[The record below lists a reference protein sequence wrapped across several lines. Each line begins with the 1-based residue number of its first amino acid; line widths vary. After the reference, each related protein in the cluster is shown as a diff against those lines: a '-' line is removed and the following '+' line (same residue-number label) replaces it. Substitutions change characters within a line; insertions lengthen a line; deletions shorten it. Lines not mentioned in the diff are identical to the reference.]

1 MGELITYERHMDDY
15 GIIRLNRPEKRNAIS
30 MEMTALLKD
39 KIQKAEKDNLKF
51 LIITGAGNT
60 MFAAGGDLSE
70 LHGELSSEEAYFR
83 LFPMMEVLESIL
95 YFPVPVIAKLN
106 GNALGGGCELATACD
121 IRIAKENTKFGYI
134 QSTIGILPGWGGGAL
149 LYEKVQPSFALDWIT
164 RGDVLSV
171 QELKDRGWIHQIIE
185 EESWE
190 DEKYLSPY
198 IEKSAQQMR
207 LLKAQYRAV
216 IQPEELRRRMVEEV
230 KASASLWESEAHK
243 KALENFSLRK
253 K

>member
-1 MGELITYERHMDDY
+1 M
-15 GIIRLNRPEKRNAIS
+15 
-30 MEMTALLKD
+30 
-39 KIQKAEKDNLKF
+39 
-51 LIITGAGNT
+51 
-60 MFAAGGDLSE
+60 
-70 LHGELSSEEAYFR
+70 
-83 LFPMMEVLESIL
+83 
-95 YFPVPVIAKLN
+95 
-106 GNALGGGCELATACD
+106 
-121 IRIAKENTKFGYI
+121 
-134 QSTIGILPGWGGGAL
+134 
-149 LYEKVQPSFALDWIT
+149 
-164 RGDVLSV
+164 SV